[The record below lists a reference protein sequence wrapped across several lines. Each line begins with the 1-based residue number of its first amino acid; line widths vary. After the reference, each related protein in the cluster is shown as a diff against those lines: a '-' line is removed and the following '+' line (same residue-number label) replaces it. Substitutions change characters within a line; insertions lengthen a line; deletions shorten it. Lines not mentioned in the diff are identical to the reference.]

1 MTLWDGRENMSENT
15 NYWDHPTP
23 PKDFFERVEE
33 QFDQYLFFEN
43 MESGKREYTCTA
55 CHKSFIIA
63 PLHQKRTVYP
73 EDVDLWRANVND
85 EAICPKCH
93 KRATVKN
100 IKLMKN
106 VPHQQRCNI
115 AVMVDSPEDVWLICY
130 ISFKK
135 EKSGKVDHHKI
146 QFYHLVPG
154 DSYQFKSWGL
164 GDNLM
169 RQKLLENP
177 FTWHHG
183 LWTEQYD
190 YKVDLCGNRLEDTFL
205 KYALEL
211 KDGQCYTNKRYF
223 YIPDVK
229 YLCWFARHP
238 QFEFLMKLGHVEVV
252 HEIMEKHSDFKS
264 LLNWEAKKPWDLFNI
279 THEDY
284 KIWKKYQLDFSLYK
298 IFRRLGVHG
307 EKGWKLAN
315 DIADMVNG
323 SSWRIRPGDAY
334 KFIAKCKK
342 VNTSPREI
350 VNYINKVRK
359 NSGGGCWHCPGITLH
374 QAYTTWMDY
383 IDMAIGADKL
393 KSISLMPKDLQ
404 AAHNQMLGTKKHNA
418 KIGNRNWR
426 DEYNKYF
433 KAGATYAQ
441 DINKKFPKI
450 ERIYKAIADKF
461 AYENERYALV
471 VPKSVQEV
479 YAECTYLRLCV
490 TRPGPQQYRY
500 WERVSR
506 RESYMMFLRD
516 KQYPDRP
523 FYLIEVEPC
532 GTIRQ
537 KRSFDDLQYSDIDDA
552 VEFLKEWQAAIQSRM
567 TSNDRKLAKKSREQ
581 REIDLQGLREEK
593 KVVRTGYL
601 TGQLL
606 ADVLEADLLEVTV
619 EEPKQKNQKR
629 KVG

>member
-1 MTLWDGRENMSENT
+1 MSENT

-33 QFDQYLFFEN
+33 QFEQYLFFEN
-43 MESGKREYTCTA
+43 LENGKREYTCTA
-55 CHKSFIIA
+55 CHKSFVID
-63 PLHQKRTVYP
+63 PLYQKRTVKP
-73 EDVDLWRANVND
+73 EDIELWRANVND

-100 IKLMKN
+100 IKLLKN
-106 VPHQQRCNI
+106 LPNQQRCNI
-115 AVMVDSPEDVWLICY
+115 AVMVDNPEDVWLICY
-130 ISFKK
+130 ISFKRDK
-135 EKSGKVDHHKI
+135 AGNVAHHKI

-211 KDGQCYTNKRYF
+211 KDGQCYGGKRY
-223 YIPDVK
+223 YHIPDVK

-284 KIWKKYQLDFSLYK
+284 KIWKTYKLDFSLYK
-298 IFRRLGVHG
+298 VFRRLGVHG
-307 EKGWKLAN
+307 EKGWKLAS
-315 DIADMVNG
+315 DITDMVDSNG
-323 SSWRIRPGDAY
+323 WRAHVNDAY

-342 VNTSPREI
+342 VAISPRE
-350 VNYINKVRK
+350 VVKYIHKVFK
-359 NSGGGCWHCPGITLH
+359 SSGGGCWHCPGITLH

-393 KSISLMPKDLQ
+393 NAINPLPKGLH
-404 AAHNQMLGTKKHNA
+404 AAHNQMLGVKKRY
-418 KIGNRNWR
+418 KKGKNWR
-426 DEYNKYF
+426 EEYNKYL
-433 KAGATYAQ
+433 KAGVSYAA
-441 DINKKFPKI
+441 DINKKYPRVEKI
-450 ERIYKAIADKF
+450 YANIADKF
-461 AYENERYALV
+461 AYENDQYAIV
-471 VPKSVQEV
+471 VPKSVQEI

-500 WERVSR
+500 WDRVSR
-506 RESYMMFLRD
+506 RDSYMMFLRN
-516 KQYPDRP
+516 KKNPDMP

-532 GTIRQ
+532 GTVRQ
-537 KRSFDDLQYSDIDDA
+537 KRSFDDLQYADIDDA
-552 VEFLKEWQAAIQSRM
+552 VDFLKEWQEAIQSRM
-567 TSNDRKLAKKSREQ
+567 TPYDKKLARKSREQ
-581 REIDLQGLREEK
+581 REMDLRGLREEK
-593 KVVRTGYL
+593 KIVRTGYL

-606 ADVLEADLLEVTV
+606 ADVLEADLLEVGV
-619 EEPKQKNQKR
+619 AEPKANKKQR